1 MPEPIARLIAAGKRY
16 GQHQALHPT
25 DLAIAPGEVLAV
37 LGPNG
42 AGKTT
47 ALGLLT
53 GRLSPDQGRAE
64 LHGGD
69 PRDYR
74 VRRGIGVMLQQCSL
88 PDTLTVAEHI
98 RMHSAY
104 YPDPRP
110 LAETLALAGLQKLAQ
125 RRYDRLSGGEQR
137 RVQFA
142 LAICGRPGLLFV
154 DEPTVGLDVEAR
166 RGFWAV
172 LGQLA
177 ADGHAIVL
185 TTHYLEEADAL
196 AHRIVMLG
204 SGRVLADGSP
214 EAIKARCS
222 GKRIRCRTALEPAQL
237 GQWLEVDSVQ
247 MDVGRIE
254 IRSRAPE
261 ALLRRLL
268 AADPGLGELE
278 VIPLGLEEAFLT
290 LTGNTTDPTRHPL
303 PEAA

>member
-1 MPEPIARLIAAGKRY
+1 MPEPIARLVAAGKRY

-25 DLAIAPGEVLAV
+25 DLVIAPGEVLAV

-110 LAETLALAGLQKLAQ
+110 LAETLSLAGLEALAQ

-154 DEPTVGLDVEAR
+154 DEPTVGLDVDAR
-166 RGFWAV
+166 RAFWQV
-172 LGQLA
+172 IGQLK

-196 AHRIVMLG
+196 ADRIVMLG
-204 SGRVLADGSP
+204 GGRVLADGSP

-222 GKRIRCRTALEPAQL
+222 GKRIRCRTALAPAQL
-237 GQWLEVDSVQ
+237 GQWLEVESVQ
-247 MDVGRIE
+247 ASQGRIE
-254 IRSRAPE
+254 IRSAQPE

-268 AADPGLGELE
+268 AADPGLADLE
-278 VIPLGLEEAFLT
+278 VLPLGLEEAFLT
-290 LTGNTTDPTRHPL
+290 LTGTATIHRNL
-303 PEAA
+303 SLKEAA